1 MRAVADVAGGGG
13 RRQWGLESAG
23 GKEWRAEGQHLSTG
37 EEGEKGRGGGSGP
50 LALGGEMRGGPD
62 GAGATCGGPG
72 GQQRRWGSGRRGCGR
87 GGDVLWS
94 GGVR

>member
-1 MRAVADVAGGGG
+1 MGFGECGRERLAGGGPAPFNWRRG
-13 RRQWGLESAG
+13 R
-23 GKEWRAEGQHLSTG
+23 
-37 EEGEKGRGGGSGP
+37 KGARGGGSGP
-50 LALGGEMRGGPD
+50 LGLGGERRGGPD

>member
-1 MRAVADVAGGGG
+1 MSPEGEEDDNGVWRVREGKSGG
-13 RRQWGLESAG
+13 RRASTFQLE
-23 GKEWRAEGQHLSTG
+23 KREKRG
-37 EEGEKGRGGGSGP
+37 EGGGSGP